1 MTQDD
6 VVFLRSWFENYT
18 KRFPTED
25 TEVEANLR
33 YKKEH
38 SLRVRNYMLT
48 LGRDLQLDGNQMFL
62 AEVIG
67 LFHDVGR
74 FEQYVKYHTFKDH
87 RSEDHAKL
95 GLSVLEREEIL
106 SGRVSELEKEIILT
120 SIRNHNQR
128 VIHETVSGNTLLFC
142 KLIRDADKLDIFEQV
157 ISFYERLKSVI
168 FCGDLNVAHQEIDL
182 KNPSANRKNAGF
194 STEERNRFDDVINNG
209 FVDTFRLIYP
219 DQTGAYTWW
228 SYIFNARANNA
239 GWRIDYFCVSAG
251 LKDQVKN
258 AVIYQEVLGSDHC
271 PVGLEIF

>member
-6 VVFLRSWFENYT
+6 VVFLRSWFEDYT
-18 KRFPTED
+18 KRFPAED
-25 TEVEANLR
+25 VEVEANLR

-38 SLRVRNYMLT
+38 SLRVRNYMLI
-48 LGRDLQLDGNQMFL
+48 LGRNLQLDANQMFL

-87 RSEDHAKL
+87 KSEDHAKL

-106 SGRVSELEKEIILT
+106 SGRVSKLENEIILT

-157 ISFYERLKSVI
+157 ISFYE
-168 FCGDLNVAHQEIDL
+168 
-182 KNPSANRKNAGF
+182 NPSGTPHFAVEGNHKDERYSPEIIQGILSGKQISYTSVKTLVDSKLIRLSWMLDLTFPAALKIAKRKQF
-194 STEERNRFDDVINNG
+194 FERLRAYIPVT
-209 FVDTFRLIYP
+209 VDTHKVF
-219 DQTGAYTWW
+219 Q
-228 SYIFNARANNA
+228 YIEKQ
-239 GWRIDYFCVSAG
+239 IISQPCSSSS
-251 LKDQVKN
+251 
-258 AVIYQEVLGSDHC
+258 LGEEEW
-271 PVGLEIF
+271 L